1 MKHLSSERFAQMRGL
16 FEELLDMDA
25 QVRQARLAEIGSG
38 DEELASLVR
47 GLLDEADASSID
59 ESESATS
66 AAAASLSPGSVVAGR
81 YRVLGAL
88 GEGGMGEVYLAVR
101 TDGIA
106 QQVAIKIVHGGTA
119 FLADRFVRER
129 QILAR
134 LSHPNI
140 ARFLDG
146 GLTDAGMPWL
156 AMEYVD
162 GPAIT
167 AACDRERSDL
177 PARVR
182 RFVQVCHAVQ
192 FAHRN
197 LVLHRDIKPTN
208 ILVDQEGIPKLLDFG
223 IARLIEEKSPER
235 THTFMMTPAYAAPEQ
250 LRGDEATTASDIFQL
265 GLVLCE
271 LLSGLSAR
279 EFRRGHERSAQAE
292 AVTMAQALARCPAAS
307 RAAIAQARNS
317 DEARLVRA
325 LRGDLERIVA
335 KATAADPRERYETV
349 QMLGEDLERWLAGR
363 PVLAQQGS
371 FGYRFGKLVRR
382 HRIAAAAIAI
392 LAAGLLASTGYALYR
407 AHRESLQRQRAETAF
422 NFIRDVF
429 EQGDPQTNSGKE
441 IPATELFRRAVGTLD
456 ARADIDPVTRAM
468 LLTDIARIFQQFNHA
483 PDARM
488 CADRALAVLE
498 PLRAS
503 HPAEYF
509 EALRARLW
517 ASEDSKE
524 ITQKITLAMP
534 FFAAR
539 PAAVDEGLA
548 YLLWFRGY
556 NEYLLGQ
563 FTEAERDLRAAIEQY
578 GPEARGEEVN
588 NALSSLALLLT
599 ERGDF
604 HGGLALLERVAGAA
618 EKKQGKFAILS
629 ARYNL
634 GVTYLAAGD
643 APAAIRTLDP
653 QLARCEQLLGTHTL
667 CHDMATMLARAY
679 ISNADY
685 SRAQALLEE
694 SRAKMP
700 PPDVL
705 GDDGRL
711 ADAQAEARMELARLV
726 PDRAQATLRAALEK
740 MPTPPA
746 GMRRI
751 RIDYVLAESLVQMGR
766 CAQAEPMLVQIEQAA
781 KALFGDRPATYSAE
795 AEDSLGRCDLQRG
808 AASSAREHFS
818 RAAEEFRRALG
829 PDSPAHLR
837 SEAHR
842 CWSDIL
848 LTHDAAKLDELATY
862 RARLVTALGGE
873 DKPQVWQ
880 LDLLVRDLSA
890 QLGQKNIDAARIARA
905 EAGLKTLA
913 DTPDVPHFAGLNSF
927 SP

>member
-1 MKHLSSERFAQMRGL
+1 MKHLSAERFAQMRSL
-16 FEELLDMDA
+16 FEELLDTDA
-25 QVRQARLAEIGSG
+25 QGRRARLAELGAS
-38 DEELASLVR
+38 DEELARLVR
-47 GLLDEADASSID
+47 GLLEDADASSSG
-59 ESESATS
+59 EAEP
-66 AAAASLSPGSVVAGR
+66 AAPAGAVRLTPGSLVAGR
-81 YRVLGAL
+81 YRIQSTL
-88 GEGGMGEVYLAVR
+88 GEGGMGEVYLAAR
-101 TDGIA
+101 IDGIT

-146 GLTDAGMPWL
+146 GLTESGMPWL

-167 AACDRERSDL
+167 VACDRDRLDL

-182 RFVQVCHAVQ
+182 RFVQLCGAVQ

-208 ILVDQEGIPKLLDFG
+208 ILVDGEGTPKLLDFG
-223 IARLIEEKSPER
+223 IARLIEEKPSER
-235 THTFMMTPAYAAPEQ
+235 TQTFMMTPAYAAPEQ

-279 EFRRGHERSAQAE
+279 EFRHGGRTAGTEAATLTQAF
-292 AVTMAQALARCPAAS
+292 ARHAAS
-307 RAAIAQARNS
+307 SRAEIARARNS
-317 DEARLVRA
+317 DDARLVRA
-325 LRGDLERIVA
+325 LRGDLDRIIA
-335 KATAADPRERYETV
+335 KATAEDPRERYETV
-349 QMLGEDLERWLAGR
+349 QMFGEDLERWLGGR

-371 FGYRFGKLVRR
+371 FAYRFGKLVRR
-382 HRIAAAAIAI
+382 HRIATAAIAV

-441 IPATELFRRAVGTLD
+441 IAATELFRRAVGTLD
-456 ARADIDPVTRAM
+456 ARTDIDPVTRAT

-483 PDARM
+483 PDARL

-498 PLRAS
+498 PLRES

-524 ITQKITLAMP
+524 IIQKIALAMP
-534 FFAAR
+534 FFEAR
-539 PAAVDEGLA
+539 PAAVEEGLA

-563 FTEAERDLRAAIEQY
+563 FTEAERDLRAAIDQY
-578 GPEARGEEVN
+578 GPDASGREAT
-588 NALSSLALLLT
+588 NALSSLALLVA

-604 HGGLALLERVAGAA
+604 RGALTLLQRVVDTA
-618 EKKQGKFAILS
+618 EKKQKQFMLLS

-634 GVTYLAAGD
+634 GVIQLAAGD

-653 QLARCEQLLGTHTL
+653 QLAPCEQFLGTHKL
-667 CHDMATMLARAY
+667 CHDIGTMLVRAY
-679 ISNADY
+679 VSAADY
-685 SRAQALLEE
+685 SRAQALLEQ
-694 SRAKMP
+694 SRAKTP
-700 PPDVL
+700 PPDVQ

-711 ADAQAEARMELARLV
+711 ADAQVEARMALARLA
-726 PDRAQATLRAALEK
+726 PERAQATLRAALEK

-746 GMRRI
+746 GMRRV

-766 CAQAEPMLVQIEQAA
+766 CAEAEPMLVQVENTA
-781 KALFGDRPATYSAE
+781 KTLFGDRPAAYAAE

-808 AASSAREHFS
+808 EASGAREHFS
-818 RAAEEFRRALG
+818 RAVEEFERALG
-829 PDSPAHLR
+829 ANSPSRMR
-837 SEAHR
+837 SEIHR
-842 CWSDIL
+842 RWSEFL
-848 LTHDAAKLDELATY
+848 LTRDPAQLDRLADC
-862 RARLVTALGGE
+862 RAWLVSSLGGE
-873 DKPQVWQ
+873 EKPQVWQ
-880 LDLLVRDLSA
+880 FDLLLAGLSRQA
-890 QLGQKNIDAARIARA
+890 GQKDRDPVRVAHA
-905 EAGLKTLA
+905 EAGLKALA
-913 DTPDVPHFAGLNSF
+913 GAPDVPHFLGLNSF